1 MSQLVVEIHVPPTPA
16 PAVADGDYPFPWIQE
31 LEEHLAELEEAGELE
46 VYDDGEEI
54 DDEYVFFITGG
65 TEQQLLQSAS
75 RTATRDGV
83 PARTYAVVSSNDSEE
98 IGTGHRVDLPI

>member
-1 MSQLVVEIHVPPTPA
+1 MSQIVVEIHVPLIPA
-16 PAVADGDYPFPWIQE
+16 PAVANGDYPFPWIEE

-65 TEQQLLQSAS
+65 TEQQLLRSAS
-75 RTATRDGV
+75 RISTRDGV
-83 PARTYAVVSSNDSEE
+83 PARTHAVVSSDDGEE
-98 IGTGHRVDLPI
+98 IGTGRRVDLPL